1 MSDKPA
7 AIPDEIC
14 DDIVDLLR
22 RVQQLQAERDKYK
35 EALENLVEAIE
46 DADEIFNLDDESVG
60 IEMDKDCDAVDK
72 AREALGK

>member
-35 EALENLVEAIE
+35 EALLELLDAI
-46 DADEIFNLDDESVG
+46 DAADILMNISQEYVG
-60 IEMDKDCDAVDK
+60 IELDKDCDAVNQ